1 MRFLYKFFFQT
12 VAGWEISGDVP
23 RHLKKYII
31 VVAPHTSNWD
41 FLIGLSLRSIMRFP
55 SNFLAKKELFKPPF
69 GWIFKALGG
78 YPVDRS
84 KSSNIVEQIV
94 SIINDQEKFVV
105 AIAPEGTRKT
115 VQKWKTGF
123 YYIAHKTKTPIVLVS
138 LDYAKKL
145 VTWNTEFYVSGDLE
159 SDAILI
165 DRFFKGKKGKLRFP
179 APVLG

>member
-12 VAGWEISGDVP
+12 VAGWKIVGDVP

-41 FLIGLSLRSIMRFP
+41 FLIGISLRSIMRFP
-55 SNFLAKKELFKPPF
+55 SNFLAKKELFQPPF
-69 GWIFKALGG
+69 GWFFKALGG
-78 YPVDRS
+78 YPVDRD

-94 SIINDQEKFVV
+94 TLIKTKEQFVV

-123 YYIAHKTKTPIVLVS
+123 YYIAHKTKIPIVLVS
-138 LDYAKKL
+138 LDYVNKI

-165 DRFFKGKKGKLRFP
+165 DHFFKGKKGKLRFP